1 MEMKI
6 QSLALLLFALLSL
19 TPTDCFA
26 QIAYGYGETFENM
39 INYID
44 GTTMRIRGIRNRNN
58 KDFVIGGLFAVRE
71 DDAGH
76 VCGKPRRDQWAEAML
91 FAIDTVN
98 SNESL
103 LPNITLGFDIRD
115 TCYSENIG
123 LDETIDV
130 IISGDQ

>member
-26 QIAYGYGETFENM
+26 QIAYGYGETFEN
-39 INYID
+39 INYTD

-58 KDFVIGGLFAVRE
+58 KDFVICGLFAVRE

-91 FAIDTVN
+91 FARYCQL
-98 SNESL
+98 ERQL
-103 LPNITLGFDIRD
+103 AAQHHFGF
-115 TCYSENIG
+115 
-123 LDETIDV
+123 
-130 IISGDQ
+130 